1 MDVKETLEQH
11 PLVLLYFSGSACSA
25 CSALKP
31 KLEGLIQSEFPLVKF
46 VEIETS
52 TNLELAAQ
60 HSAFAVPTA
69 LLMTQGK
76 EAQRFVRNFG
86 LHEVKSTLNRLY
98 PMVYGE

>member
-31 KLEGLIQSEFPLVKF
+31 KLEELILSEFPLVKF

-52 TNLELAAQ
+52 TNKELAAQ
-60 HSAFAVPTA
+60 HSVFTVPSA
-69 LLMTQGK
+69 LLMTEGK

-86 LHEVKSTLNRLY
+86 LHEIKSTLNRLY

>member
-1 MDVKETLEQH
+1 MDLKETLEQH

-31 KLEGLIQSEFPLVKF
+31 KLEGLILSEFPLVKF

-60 HSAFAVPTA
+60 HSVFTVPSA
-69 LLMTQGK
+69 LLMTEGK

-86 LHEVKSTLNRLY
+86 LHEVKSTLDRLY